1 MKLMKKHSKGLR
13 LLSAVL
19 ALVMVLSL
27 LPLTVFAKERTQVS
41 PRRNAPQAAAEIS
54 YVTKTQSVPLKEGTF
69 YRIVHI
75 DCGRKYFTVAELE
88 KIIDYAAKYNYTHV
102 ELAFGN
108 DGLRFLLDDMS
119 VMADGKTYGSKAVAD
134 AIKQGNAAY
143 AAAGEL
149 TQTEMDTLIDYAAS
163 KNIGIIPMFD
173 APGHLQAVIR
183 AMSALGISMTEGTN
197 YCRATKSGTSYNW
210 ALYPEDVAGV
220 NFLQALFQKYVNY
233 FAGKTAM
240 FNIAADECGFTYD
253 PNTGNPAMSNAR
265 YNAYA
270 KLVNSLAA
278 MVQNAGMVALAFN
291 DGIYH
296 DGFTV
301 DNGLAFDTDI
311 AVCYWD
317 ASAGKYAPAATLA
330 SKGFKIINTHNKWY
344 YVPGVGDWAW
354 FGYQWSKGYMNG
366 EAKDCTVTDGG
377 YKTNAGCMN
386 AIWFDKPSQALTADI
401 WNKIEDHIRVL
412 ATNNPDYFK
421 AEEHK
426 LVFVAEVPATCE
438 TPGVAAHW
446 KCTDCGQ
453 LFADAKAE
461 KKTTLAA
468 LTLLATG
475 HAYGEPVWKWND
487 DFTASAVFT
496 CANDAAHTQPAAAE
510 VTNEVT
516 TKPTCEGE
524 GVRTYTAKVTFEG
537 KDYTD
542 TKTEPV
548 AATGHQP
555 ECKNAK
561 DATCTDKGYTG
572 DSVCKVCEKVLET
585 GKQVDALGHEFKNG
599 KCTRCGKIAPKGP
612 VTGDSVHPA
621 MLWVC
626 TVSAAAAAV
635 VLLLILRKKQHSAR

>member
-1 MKLMKKHSKGLR
+1 MIQ
-13 LLSAVL
+13 
-19 ALVMVLSL
+19 
-27 LPLTVFAKERTQVS
+27 VFAKNTNDVINHFMKQIDLQSDDTMYVLGDVVDRY
-41 PRRNAPQAAAEIS
+41 PDGIKILRRIMKMPNARM
-54 YVTKTQSVPLKEGTF
+54 LM
-69 YRIVHI
+69 
-75 DCGRKYFTVAELE
+75 
-88 KIIDYAAKYNYTHV
+88 
-102 ELAFGN
+102 GN
-108 DGLRFLLDDMS
+108 HEYM
-119 VMADGKTYGSKAVAD
+119 M
-134 AIKQGNAAY
+134 
-143 AAAGEL
+143 
-149 TQTEMDTLIDYAAS
+149 
-163 KNIGIIPMFD
+163 
-173 APGHLQAVIR
+173 LQAI
-183 AMSALGISMTEGTN
+183 GH
-197 YCRATKSGTSYNW
+197 CRN
-210 ALYPEDVAGV
+210 
-220 NFLQALFQKYVNY
+220 
-233 FAGKTAM
+233 
-240 FNIAADECGFTYD
+240 AADERA
-253 PNTGNPAMSNAR
+253 NTNWKQRRHWYQNGGRVTHEQLKHIRLDAR
-265 YNAYA
+265 AEIFRFIRQLPVNMEVTVNGIKY
-270 KLVNSLAA
+270 KLVHASPVENYMSS
-278 MVQNAGMVALAFN
+278 
-291 DGIYH
+291 
-296 DGFTV
+296 
-301 DNGLAFDTDI
+301 
-311 AVCYWD
+311 YWD
-317 ASAGKYAPAATLA
+317 ASAGKYAPAATLV

-516 TKPTCEGE
+516 TKPTCEEE

-555 ECKNAK
+555 ERKNAK

-626 TVSAAAAAV
+626 TVSAAAAV